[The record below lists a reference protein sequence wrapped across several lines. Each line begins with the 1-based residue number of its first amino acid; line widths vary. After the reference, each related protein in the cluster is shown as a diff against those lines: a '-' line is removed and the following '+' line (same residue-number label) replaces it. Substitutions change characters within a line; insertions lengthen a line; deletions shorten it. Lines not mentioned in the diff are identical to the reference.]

1 MFLTEFQVTKMFLVY
16 LILLIISASLV
27 LFSNGWTFKDKLLRL
42 LIVLLLP
49 VLGML
54 ILTFEFFINKFFTR
68 TIRQNL

>member
-27 LFSNGWTFKDKLLRL
+27 LFRNGWTFKDKLLRL